1 MVSFIN
7 IKHCAINY
15 ILITSIT
22 YLLILENDKC
32 FLLMAIFIVDFN
44 SECMKGKRVYEEL
57 S

>member
-7 IKHCAINY
+7 IKHYAIYY

-44 SECMKGKRVYEEL
+44 SECMKGKRVL
-57 S
+57 